1 MDNYNYFK
9 NTIKKI
15 NKRIFWFDF
24 KGKLIFSGLTKK
36 DTLKNLKNKF
46 KNSNTKY
53 IRLVISFHSGTKFY
67 QGGRI
72 QINLKTYSDK
82 LKSENIKGMNG
93 SYWISDYWLKNNNI
107 NTKKKLLS
115 LLSKVVKKNV
125 KSKNILIPG
134 INLIRKLL

>member
-36 DTLKNLKNKF
+36 DTLKNLKNKL

-53 IRLVISFHSGTKFY
+53 IRLVISFHSGT
-67 QGGRI
+67 
-72 QINLKTYSDK
+72 
-82 LKSENIKGMNG
+82 
-93 SYWISDYWLKNNNI
+93 
-107 NTKKKLLS
+107 
-115 LLSKVVKKNV
+115 
-125 KSKNILIPG
+125 
-134 INLIRKLL
+134 

>member
-15 NKRIFWFDF
+15 DKRIFWFNF
-24 KGKLIFSGLTKK
+24 KGKLIFSGSTKK
-36 DTLKNLKNKF
+36 ETLKDLKSKL

-53 IRLVISFHSGTKFY
+53 IRLVISFHSGIKFY